1 MWEERLSRIFG
12 IIGYLS
18 PHSQVTI
25 RELAQDYEVS
35 TRTIKRDIEM
45 LQDAQLGVFYD
56 GESIKMSRTGYK
68 KVRSWIIGSTILS

>member
-1 MWEERLSRIFG
+1 MWEERFSRMFG

-25 RELAQDYEVS
+25 RELAQEYEVS
-35 TRTIKRDIEM
+35 TKTIQRDLKVLEE
-45 LQDAQLGVFYD
+45 AKLGVFYD

-68 KVRSWIIGSTILS
+68 RVRSWMVG